1 MPESKIK
8 RRMGASLGLTPEER
22 DNVRR
27 AVRTLCRRYGSASAL
42 AVKLKAGRRSVERAM
57 GPSGAPSMSIV
68 LRCARL
74 AGVGVDDMLSGKW
87 PKPGACPTCGRDVG

>member
-8 RRMGASLGLTPEER
+8 RRLGPARGLTPEER
-22 DNVRR
+22 NNVRR

-42 AVKLKAGRRSVERAM
+42 APKLRAGLRSVQRAM
-57 GPSGAPSMSIV
+57 GARGAPSMSIV

-74 AGVGVDDMLSGKW
+74 VGVGVDDLLSGKW
-87 PKPGACPTCGRDVG
+87 PKPGACPTCGQDVG